1 MNTLQELI
9 QVHNNNRNS
18 YLCETTYRGVKYD
31 IQDRTN
37 KQSEKKLISTT
48 YRGVKT
54 QTQVEVV
61 K

>member
-9 QVHNNNRNS
+9 QVHNNNRNYS
-18 YLCETTYRGVKYD
+18 NSTAYRGVKYN
-31 IQDRTN
+31 IQDRAN
-37 KQSEKKLISTT
+37 KQSEKKIMTTT
-48 YRGVKT
+48 YRGIKT

>member
-9 QVHNNNRNS
+9 QLHNNNRNYS
-18 YLCETTYRGVKYD
+18 NSTAYRGVKYN

-37 KQSEKKLISTT
+37 KQSEKKYLSTT
-48 YRGVKT
+48 YRGIKT
-54 QTQVEVV
+54 QTQVEVA

>member
-1 MNTLQELI
+1 MTKLQELI
-9 QVHNNNRNS
+9 EVHNNNRNYS
-18 YLCETTYRGVKYD
+18 NSTAYRGVKYD

-37 KQSEKKLISTT
+37 KQSERKCLSIT
-48 YRGVKT
+48 YRGIQT